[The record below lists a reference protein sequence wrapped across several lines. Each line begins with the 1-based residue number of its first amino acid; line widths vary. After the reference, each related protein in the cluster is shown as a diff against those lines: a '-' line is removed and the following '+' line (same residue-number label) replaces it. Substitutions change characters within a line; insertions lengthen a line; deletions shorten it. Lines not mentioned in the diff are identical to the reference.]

1 MLVKRKA
8 DTKIVFRMKR
18 IQLLD
23 KRLNKATK
31 NTRADL
37 QAVMTAIL
45 ESLILKCYTIL
56 AGDDLLRKDQ

>member
-45 ESLILKCYTIL
+45 EALILKCYTIL

>member
-1 MLVKRKA
+1 MKRKA

-45 ESLILKCYTIL
+45 EALILKCYTIL

>member
-1 MLVKRKA
+1 MKRKA

-45 ESLILKCYTIL
+45 EAPILKCYTIL

>member
-1 MLVKRKA
+1 
-8 DTKIVFRMKR
+8 MKR

-45 ESLILKCYTIL
+45 EALILKCYTIL